1 MTKKD
6 KFSIFLE
13 EKKEKWDKVLQNRG
27 VFEEYPSHLNPKT
40 DLEILYAYSDL
51 GLINK
56 YLGNKQKAVWFFKFL
71 STINVPSSRLEGI
84 SNEDDTTLVFSYG
97 EYALKKGIFFDLSNS
112 DLKTANRMFSF
123 AAEDFIVKESTFDF
137 WIKHK
142 YYDDIAY
149 GHLWRSYSLV
159 RLNQYQEALE
169 LLVQVVPYLDKYKK
183 TGVEMWR
190 TVEYALTK
198 ALIPLCEYKLNPSEE
213 NLASAKK
220 GIEDFIKSLREKKDK
235 FEGYLYYFHLK
246 EKFADV
252 YEAEGVPADAKP
264 AVKKAVEEKKI
275 EFPVDDEEPGTIMIT
290 TLEGGY
296 EDFLGSN
303 SEVEKYC
310 AEVSELGDFPNL
322 ALLMETY
329 VTGSHLDAEPLTEE
343 CKRLLSMDGVED
355 WIRGKTEI
363 VLEAAEDA
371 KETGH
376 GLYFYF
382 AEGIVE

>member
-1 MTKKD
+1 MANKD
-6 KFSIFLE
+6 AFSLFLE
-13 EKKEKWDKVLQNRG
+13 EEKEKLELVLKNEG
-27 VFEEYPSHLNPKT
+27 VFEEYPTELNSAIT
-40 DLEILYAYSDL
+40 RAYINL
-51 GLINK
+51 GKI
-56 YLGNKQKAVWFFKFL
+56 YLCLNDIERAKWFL
-71 STINVPSSRLEGI
+71 NYPTTINVPSSRLEGI

-112 DLKTANRMFSF
+112 DLKTANRMFLF

-137 WIKHK
+137 WMKHK

-198 ALIPLCEYKLNPSEE
+198 ALIPLCEYKLNPTEE
-213 NLASAKK
+213 NLTNAKK
-220 GIEDFIKSLREKKDK
+220 GIEDFIKSLREKRDK

-252 YEAEGVPADAKP
+252 YEAESVPADAKP
-264 AVKKAVEEKKI
+264 ASKKPVQEKNI
-275 EFPVDDEEPGTIMIT
+275 EFPMDDEEPGTIMIT
-290 TLEGGY
+290 TLDRY

-303 SEVEKYC
+303 SEVERYC
-310 AEVSELGDFPNL
+310 AEVSKLGDFPNL

-329 VTGSHLDAEPLTEE
+329 VTESYLDAEPLIEE
-343 CKRLLSMDGVED
+343 CKRLLAMDGIED
-355 WIRGKTEI
+355 RIREMTEI
-363 VLEAAEDA
+363 VLETAEDA
-371 KETGH
+371 KETGTNV
-376 GLYFYF
+376 YFYF
-382 AEGIVE
+382 AEDIVE